1 MMKERTTRRQ
11 KTREERERERE
22 REGERETV
30 MLVRERREIVFINI
44 SEFYGSLAM
53 ARQLSM
59 LKFFGSLLRVMGE
72 F

>member
-11 KTREERERERE
+11 KTRRERR
-22 REGERETV
+22 GERKTV
-30 MLVRERREIVFINI
+30 TLVRERREIVSINI

>member
-22 REGERETV
+22 RERETV

-59 LKFFGSLLRVMGE
+59 LKFVGSLLRVMGE

>member
-11 KTREERERERE
+11 KTRRERERE
-22 REGERETV
+22 RERETV

-72 F
+72 FL

>member
-11 KTREERERERE
+11 KTRRER
-22 REGERETV
+22 ERETV

-72 F
+72 FL

>member
-11 KTREERERERE
+11 KTREERERER
-22 REGERETV
+22 ERETV

>member
-11 KTREERERERE
+11 ETRRERERE
-22 REGERETV
+22 RERETV

-53 ARQLSM
+53 AR
-59 LKFFGSLLRVMGE
+59 
-72 F
+72 

>member
-1 MMKERTTRRQ
+1 
-11 KTREERERERE
+11 
-22 REGERETV
+22 

-59 LKFFGSLLRVMGE
+59 LKFFGSLLGVMGE
-72 F
+72 FL

>member
-1 MMKERTTRRQ
+1 
-11 KTREERERERE
+11 
-22 REGERETV
+22 

-72 F
+72 FL

>member
-1 MMKERTTRRQ
+1 
-11 KTREERERERE
+11 
-22 REGERETV
+22 

-59 LKFFGSLLRVMGE
+59 LKCFGSSLRVMGE
-72 F
+72 FL